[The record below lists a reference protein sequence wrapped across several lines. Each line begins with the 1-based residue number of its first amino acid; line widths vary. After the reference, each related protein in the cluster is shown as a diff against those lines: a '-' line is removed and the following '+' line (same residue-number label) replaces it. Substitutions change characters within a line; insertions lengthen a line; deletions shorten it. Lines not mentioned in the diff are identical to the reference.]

1 MQEQVAGGESLVR
14 FYDNVGPRQIK
25 ATSPSR
31 IFAVII
37 IAITCTQPITPR
49 KRYSS
54 TKPQYAGAEK

>member
-37 IAITCTQPITPR
+37 IAITSTQPN
-49 KRYSS
+49 S
-54 TKPQYAGAEK
+54 